1 MVRLL
6 ITYLELAFF
15 SWVHFFVQKNENYA
29 IVLIFLEIQN
39 RNSITQLTLVLLTKH
54 FYARF
59 GQKRKWILERGFIE
73 NTYYVAHFGL
83 GMTWNVEHLTCS
95 DSFSPPLKYLSEFGD
110 KNTFHH
116 SLEFL

>member
-73 NTYYVAHFGL
+73 ST
-83 GMTWNVEHLTCS
+83 M
-95 DSFSPPLKYLSEFGD
+95 
-110 KNTFHH
+110 
-116 SLEFL
+116 